1 MSYILEWRE
10 VFNSLRRE
18 LGQDLAIND
27 ASPSK
32 IECSI
37 RHWGNW
43 DYDWEEGGDGDMVLC
58 DSSRSAMIDIVKHIH
73 NKYPAFNV
81 HWYMSEK
88 NWIDFIIIKTI

>member
-18 LGQDLAIND
+18 LGQDLVIND
-27 ASPSK
+27 ANPSK

-43 DYDWEEGGDGDMVLC
+43 DYDWEEGV
-58 DSSRSAMIDIVKHIH
+58 
-73 NKYPAFNV
+73 
-81 HWYMSEK
+81 
-88 NWIDFIIIKTI
+88 